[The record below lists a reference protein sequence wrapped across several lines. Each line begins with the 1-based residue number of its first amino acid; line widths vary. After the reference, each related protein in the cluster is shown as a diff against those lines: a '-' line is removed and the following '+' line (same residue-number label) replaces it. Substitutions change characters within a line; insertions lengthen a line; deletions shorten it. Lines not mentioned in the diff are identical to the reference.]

1 MNYRLL
7 LQSVRRVTP
16 VHTIKLKPP
25 YINMKTKRQITK
37 PLMVVPFA
45 LLTSPPIYA
54 EETIELESMEI
65 QGEII
70 RPNMTGVLPEQ
81 GGINDAAHL
90 LQQVPGANVNGLGPL
105 SGIAQ
110 YRGMYG
116 DRVNVDFKG
125 MNYKP
130 ACTNSMD
137 APLSHVPAA
146 MTSLLKVY
154 RGIAPVSSGIETIG
168 GAIVQETK
176 RPDFTEGGEPFDW
189 TGKFSSGFNSVNDG
203 WYGALYSGLAT
214 EHQRFHA
221 YGSKEFGQDYEWG
234 RGDNTPTEHDR
245 EAAELGYGFRYEDH
259 IIDLDFN
266 YNHTRPTGTPA
277 LPMDITVSEGGIFTT
292 TYQGKIND
300 DIGIKA
306 SYNYQ
311 DIRHTMDNFTLR
323 RPPATGKRISTNYS
337 DGFGYK
343 LAIDFPLFSGKM
355 LVGADGDNAN
365 HDALVTN
372 PDMPAFFV
380 SNFNGAQRDRYGFFA
395 EWNVSPVED
404 WEVELGARVNNIE
417 MDTRDVSTSMTS
429 ALNVPAPM
437 RQRWNNLVDTFNN
450 QDRTKTDFNYD
461 LTAIIRYD
469 VTEELKVEAGFA
481 RKTRSPSYQERY
493 LWAPFEATGGLAD
506 GYLYIGN
513 LNLQPEKS
521 YQGELGFTWRRGSI
535 YFSPR
540 LFYRYVD
547 DYIQGLPTNNADALA
562 IAGAQNKP
570 LLQFANIDAI
580 LYGTDVEAGFRFLE
594 NWRVDGIISY
604 VKGDR
609 ADDDDNLY
617 RIAPLNGQIS
627 LFYDAPKWSVG
638 SEVVGYWRQGEVSKF
653 NQEPK
658 TAGYALWNIRGQA
671 DIYKGLQLG
680 VGVENLLDKEYRV
693 HLNGLN
699 RSANNIEN
707 GTAIGQRLP
716 GIGRNVYVTLTYDW

>member
-1 MNYRLL
+1 
-7 LQSVRRVTP
+7 
-16 VHTIKLKPP
+16 
-25 YINMKTKRQITK
+25 MKTKNYVASQLLLVPIT
-37 PLMVVPFA
+37 LS
-45 LLTSPPIYA
+45 LSPTVFA
-54 EETIELESMEI
+54 EEPIELESMEI
-65 QGEII
+65 RGEII

-81 GGINDAAHL
+81 GGANDAAHL
-90 LQQVPGANVNGLGPL
+90 LKSVPGGNVNGLGPL

-110 YRGMYG
+110 YRGLYG

-176 RPDFTEGGEPFDW
+176 RPDFTEGEPFEW

-203 WYGALYSGLAT
+203 WYGALYNGLAT
-214 EHQRFHA
+214 ENHRFHA
-221 YGSKEFGQDYEWG
+221 YGSKEFGKDYEYPG
-234 RGDNTPTEHDR
+234 GVNTPTEHDR
-245 EAAELGYGFRYEDH
+245 EAAELGYGFRYQEH
-259 IIDLDFN
+259 IVDVDFN

-277 LPMDITVSEGGIFTT
+277 LPMDITLSEGGILTAS
-292 TYQGKIND
+292 YQGKISDN
-300 DIGIKA
+300 IGIKA

-311 DIRHTMDNFTLR
+311 DIRHTMDNYTLR
-323 RPPATGKRISTNYS
+323 RPPVTGKRISTNYS

-343 LAIDFPLFSGKM
+343 LAIDFPLLSGTAM
-355 LVGADGDNAN
+355 VGADGDNAN

-372 PDMPAFFV
+372 PDMPAFYV

-395 EWNVSPVED
+395 EWTVSPVED
-404 WEVELGARVNNIE
+404 WEVELGARVNHIE
-417 MDTRDVSTSMTS
+417 MDTGNVGTNMAATS
-429 ALNVPAPM
+429 PA
-437 RQRWNNLVDTFNN
+437 WNSLVTAFNN
-450 QDRTKTDFNYD
+450 QNRSKTDFNYD
-461 LTAIIRYD
+461 LTAILRYD
-469 VTEELKVEAGFA
+469 LTEEFEIEVGFA

-493 LWAPFEATGGLAD
+493 LWSPFEATGGLAD
-506 GYLYIGN
+506 GKVYIGN
-513 LNLQPEKS
+513 LDLQPEKS
-521 YQGELGFTWRRGSI
+521 YQGELAFTWRRGAA

-540 LFYRYVD
+540 VFYRYID
-547 DYIQGLPTNNADALA
+547 DYIQGLPVTSGPAKQ
-562 IAGAQNKP
+562 ISVAQGRDL
-570 LLQFANIDAI
+570 LLQFSNIDAI
-580 LYGTDVEAGFRFLE
+580 LYGTDVEAGFRFMD

-604 VKGDR
+604 VKGER
-609 ADDDDNLY
+609 ADQDDNLY

-638 SEVVGYWRQGEVSKF
+638 TEVVGYWRQGEVSKF
-653 NQEPK
+653 NQELK

-671 DIYKGLQLG
+671 NLYQGLQLG

-699 RSANNIEN
+699 RSANNVDN
-707 GTAIGQRLP
+707 GTDIGDRLP
-716 GIGRNVYVTLTYDW
+716 GIGRNVYVTLNYEW